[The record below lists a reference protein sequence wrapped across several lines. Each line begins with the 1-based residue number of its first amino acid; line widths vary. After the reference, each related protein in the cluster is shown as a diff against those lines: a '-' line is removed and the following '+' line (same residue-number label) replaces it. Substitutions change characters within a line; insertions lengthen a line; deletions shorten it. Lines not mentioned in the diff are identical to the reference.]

1 MSSSL
6 FNAHINHVCTIYA
19 EVLKNSECQD
29 GTIDSVLVHSGSEQY
44 YYGDDRDIR
53 FQAFGHFCHWI
64 PVNRPD
70 QFLYFKPGNKP
81 IYFQVVP
88 NDYWYDLSIDAE
100 SWWADEFDI
109 VKLNALKELPA
120 KLPNSNIAYLGG
132 HPQVAKF
139 LGIKKK
145 AMNPSSLL
153 RFLDFQRAYKTDYEL
168 EQLRAANQLAAVGHK
183 AARNCFLDGGNEYQ
197 IHMAF
202 LTACDI
208 LEEESPYTNIVALDE
223 KSAILHYQ
231 QKRRESADQSQV
243 LLIDAGC
250 RINGYASDITRTWAK
265 DTAPLVFKDLL
276 KGMQGLEQQL
286 VNLVT
291 PGLAYPEIHSE
302 ALAGVANLLIA
313 LDICHGTS
321 EELIRN
327 NLPQR
332 FLPHGIGHLLG
343 IQVHDVGG
351 HQTDAAGNK
360 SEPPQHSPA
369 LRNTR
374 VLDENMVFTIE
385 PGCYF
390 IPLLLEPLRSQ
401 SKGVFINWALVD
413 ELYHCGGIRIEDNV
427 RVTKNGFENLT
438 QQFE

>member
-1 MSSSL
+1 M
-6 FNAHINHVCTIYA
+6 
-19 EVLKNSECQD
+19 
-29 GTIDSVLVHSGSEQY
+29 
-44 YYGDDRDIR
+44 
-53 FQAFGHFCHWI
+53 
-64 PVNRPD
+64 
-70 QFLYFKPGNKP
+70 
-81 IYFQVVP
+81 
-88 NDYWYDLSIDAE
+88 SIDAE

-109 VKLNALKELPA
+109 VKLNTLKDLPA
-120 KLPNSNIAYLGG
+120 KLPNSNMAYLGG

-145 AMNPSSLL
+145 ALNPSSLL

-265 DTAPLVFKDLL
+265 DTVPLVFKDLL
-276 KGMQGLEQQL
+276 KGMQDLEQQL
-286 VNLVT
+286 VNLVK
-291 PGLAYPEIHSE
+291 PGLAYLEIHSE

-313 LDICHGTS
+313 LGICHGTS

-327 NLPQR
+327 KLPQC

-351 HQTDAAGNK
+351 HQTDVAGNK

-374 VLDENMVFTIE
+374 VLAENMVFTIE

-390 IPLLLEPLRSQ
+390 IPLLLEPLRSK
-401 SKGVFINWALVD
+401 SKGVLINWSLVD

-427 RVTKNGFENLT
+427 RVTQDGFENLT
-438 QQFE
+438 QQLV